1 MENPDLMI
9 FNTITWE
16 PLWELN
22 PVRYLHS
29 LKEVK
34 EIRKDE
40 YKRISEDNYFTPFD
54 RLISIDGSGEFIYLS
69 NRNGLEFKYGSS
81 PLIRSIAI
89 ENNNLYIDNKIV
101 INNNKN
107 LELIYDSTFDKLVA
121 NNNIH
126 ENIWEAYG
134 EKKCKLI
141 SNDIN
146 CNTLFS
152 YSKLNTLNSQW
163 FILFDNNLYYNN
175 INLNN
180 AQEVFDINN
189 YMKTIYKLFNN
200 EPVYSLS
207 LNENGDIA
215 LNDNKYILHK
225 EYFTSDDDYYLYA
238 QRDNAILRSS
248 TGEYK

>member
-134 EKKCKLI
+134 KKKCKLI

-215 LNDNKYILHK
+215 LNDNKYIFHK